1 MALSYRLQQKL
12 ITDYN
17 TFITNYKNKFRNYI
31 KNLLQIMAA
40 QISTNYWRLLQ
51 IALIFITKQDCS
63 QNYYKSH
70 YKSF

>member
-1 MALSYRLQQKL
+1 MALSYRLQQKV

-40 QISTNYWRLLQ
+40 QISTNY
-51 IALIFITKQDCS
+51 
-63 QNYYKSH
+63 
-70 YKSF
+70 